1 MIKHLAF
8 FIAAFIAG
16 AVIALA
22 VRSARFQP
30 HATAPGP
37 ADAPAYAPMVDNTM
51 HADGHK
57 TGEN

>member
-1 MIKHLAF
+1 MIKNIAF

-37 ADAPAYAPMVDNTM
+37 AEAPAYAPMVDNST
-51 HADGHK
+51 HADGHT
-57 TGEN
+57 TGGN

>member
-1 MIKHLAF
+1 MIKNLAF
-8 FIAAFIAG
+8 FIVAFIAG

-37 ADAPAYAPMVDNTM
+37 AEAPAYAPMVDNTP
-51 HADGHK
+51 HADEHK

>member
-1 MIKHLAF
+1 MIKNLAF

-30 HATAPGP
+30 HAAAPSP
-37 ADAPAYAPMVDNTM
+37 AEAPAYAPMVDNTT